1 MQDLQREI
9 VGIAVAALGGAA
21 VGVDRQRAYS
31 DKEPG
36 AIGGLRTFT
45 LLGTIAGVCGYLI
58 AIGLGTIAIVVVA
71 ATAGM
76 IIAVR
81 IAAGRIPR
89 DATTEIAAM
98 VVIGA
103 GVLAGCGHLGI
114 AAALY
119 AGTVLLLIEKSWLHT
134 LVDRI
139 GLVELQAAARF
150 SAMALIVLPILPA
163 GNFGPLGVF
172 NPRAVWTLVLVFS
185 GITFAG
191 YLARKALGS
200 KAGWVVTGLLGG
212 LISSTQVTLSFA
224 RESRDHAGAQ
234 KALFGGV
241 MASSVLSL
249 LRVCVV
255 CLFIGP
261 SLAAAVLPYLVA
273 PFLVGSLIVLYSLRS
288 EVREEAFLKE
298 ENPLRLSMAMQLAAL
313 FVVVQYAVTLAKS
326 FFGHMGLLSSAA
338 LLGSADI
345 DALVVSLSPLVRH
358 GMAVTDA
365 AKAIVLGLIS
375 NTAVKL
381 AMAAIYGRGGFRL
394 ATVAGLTVLAAVL
407 GLGLGYIH
415 LP

>member
-1 MQDLQREI
+1 MEI
-9 VGIAVAALGGAA
+9 IGIVVAALGGAA

-45 LLGTIAGVCGYLI
+45 LLGTIAGICGYLI
-58 AIGLGTIAIVVVA
+58 AMGLGAIAIVVVA

-76 IIAVR
+76 IVAVR
-81 IAAGRIPR
+81 LSAGRIAR

-98 VVIGA
+98 TVIGA
-103 GVLAGCGHLGI
+103 GVLAGCGRMGI
-114 AAALY
+114 AGALY

-139 GLVELQAAARF
+139 GVVELQAAARF

-172 NPRAVWTLVLVFS
+172 NPRVVWMLVLVFS

-200 KAGWVVTGLLGG
+200 KTGWVVTGLLGG
-212 LISSTQVTLSFA
+212 LISSTQVALSFA
-224 RESRDHAGAQ
+224 RESRERPGAQ
-234 KALFGGV
+234 TALFGGV
-241 MASSVLSL
+241 IASSSMSL

-255 CLFIGP
+255 CLFISP
-261 SLAAAVLPYLVA
+261 SLAVTVLPYLVIPLA
-273 PFLVGSLIVLYSLRS
+273 AGSAMVLYSLRS
-288 EVREEAFLKE
+288 EVREETFLKE

-313 FVVVQYAVTLAKS
+313 FVVVQYAVTFAKS
-326 FFGHMGLLSSAA
+326 WFGNMGLLSSAA

-375 NTAVKL
+375 NTVVKL
-381 AMAAIYGRGGFRL
+381 AMAAIYGRGSFRL
-394 ATVAGLTVLAAVL
+394 ATGMGLAVMAAALALCLAYL
-407 GLGLGYIH
+407 H